1 MFTNNRIGTSAL
13 SENAQLNLY
22 KHYKFSWWQCFVSS
36 WMDYIRYLFLIGL
49 ALYSA
54 FPVLELEFVLG
65 ALGLL
70 GVFVVLRTKDWLE
83 SGQVLLST
91 CDTNIRLNNGKV
103 YEWSE
108 VASVEIPPLPVSP
121 YGMPVPKYRI
131 HFKDGRSFP
140 IDQRLEKYTG
150 LYHEL
155 YKRKISGAEKPLP
168 MYEVEL
174 QNGMAPGGL
183 KPKPVAIYYPD
194 KNIEVPTEP
203 KNSAN
208 VRRKRRKPASR
219 KKGR

>member
-36 WMDYIRYLFLIGL
+36 WMDYARYIFCIVLTLLSYFSKLGTNF
-49 ALYSA
+49 AL
-54 FPVLELEFVLG
+54 VWLG
-65 ALGLL
+65 ILGL
-70 GVFVVLRTKDWLE
+70 FVVLRTKDWLE
-83 SGQVLLST
+83 SGQVLLATSDT
-91 CDTNIRLNNGKV
+91 CIRLNNGKD
-103 YEWSE
+103 YDWHE

-183 KPKPVAIYYPD
+183 KPKPVAIYYSD
-194 KNIEVPTEP
+194 KDIEVPTEP

>member
-1 MFTNNRIGTSAL
+1 MFNIKCSSNIEPR
-13 SENAQLNLY
+13 ELNHMNSY
-22 KHYKFSWWQCFVSS
+22 KHYKFSWRQCFFSS

-54 FPVLELEFVLG
+54 FPILELEFVLG

-83 SGQVLLST
+83 SGQVLLVTS
-91 CDTNIRLNNGKV
+91 DTSIRLNNGKD
-103 YEWSE
+103 YEWDE

-131 HFKDGRSFP
+131 SFKDGRSFP
-140 IDQRLEKYTG
+140 VDQRLEKYTG

-155 YKRKISGAEKPLP
+155 FTRNVSGAEKPLP
-168 MYEVEL
+168 IYDVEL

-183 KPKPVAIYYPD
+183 KPKPVAMYYPD
-194 KNIEVPTEP
+194 KDIEVPINPT
-203 KNSAN
+203 SATG
-208 VRRKRRKPASR
+208 VRRKRKKPASR
-219 KKGR
+219 

>member
-83 SGQVLLST
+83 SGQVLLATSDT
-91 CDTNIRLNNGKV
+91 CIRLNNGKD
-103 YEWSE
+103 YDWHE

-150 LYHEL
+150 LYNEL

-219 KKGR
+219 K